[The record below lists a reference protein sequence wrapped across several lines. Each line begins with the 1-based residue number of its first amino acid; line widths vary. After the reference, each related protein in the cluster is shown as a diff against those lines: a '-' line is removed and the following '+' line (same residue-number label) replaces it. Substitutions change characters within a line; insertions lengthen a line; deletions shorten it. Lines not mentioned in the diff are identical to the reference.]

1 MKRTDKFNEMIS
13 FFQGDLTLAKEGVC
27 KLSDLDVLIQ
37 NKDPKLLAD
46 INLMEELAYKLRT
59 GEAAIYIKQNN

>member
-1 MKRTDKFNEMIS
+1 MKRTDKFNKMIS
-13 FFQGDLTLAKEGVC
+13 FFQADLTLAKEGVC

-46 INLMEELAYKLRT
+46 IKLLEELAYKLRT
-59 GEAAIYIKQNN
+59 GEVAIYIKQNN

>member
-1 MKRTDKFNEMIS
+1 MKRTNKFNQMIS
-13 FFQGDLTLAKEGVC
+13 AFQGDLSLAQEGVC

-46 INLMEELAYKLRT
+46 IKLLEELECKLRT
-59 GEAAIYIKQNN
+59 GEVAIYIKQNN